1 MRLHTKTSITWKKAL
16 VLLLAFLVFFLT
28 GCNKGKYDEAYEHYS
43 RGQFHEAYDIFST
56 LGSYKSSAKFAR
68 NSKLMIDIETART
81 KIDANEYSEALE
93 LMRPYADDGVDNT
106 YASIVIRD
114 ADKTMVEL
122 VRICEMALAGN
133 YIDTLRITGNA
144 LSGTI
149 FLADAIENPRLELVF
164 SANNEH
170 YQGEAYVT
178 DVKSYDTM
186 PPFREHSLPEF
197 QREEG
202 FVFSKV
208 NISGYNFTIPTTAV
222 FFENDIFDPVTAN
235 EIWLLS
241 LTLGLHNAITVDG
254 RAGYTPSEDINNV
267 KFADLQET
275 FKNGELTAR
284 LYDGDD
290 VYLER
295 TFSIK

>member
-1 MRLHTKTSITWKKAL
+1 MNTSITWKKAL

-178 DVKSYDTM
+178 DVKSYETM